1 MFGGMYRRIYVLVVL
16 VISLSVSLGSCSKKE
31 NIITADLIENSTSI
45 NFEKDF
51 IDLGR
56 LTSGEIVT
64 CSFKFK
70 NTGKHDLIIS
80 AVTGNCGCTIADFP
94 REPILPNQEGQI
106 TVRYDSDGSAGIRIT
121 KEVSV
126 LSNTSPATTKL
137 RISADVN

>member
-1 MFGGMYRRIYVLVVL
+1 MYRRFYSLLVL
-16 VISLSVSLGSCSKKE
+16 VILLPLTLVSCSKKE
-31 NIITADLIENSTSI
+31 NKISAELIENSTSI

-70 NTGKHDLIIS
+70 NTGKYDLIIS
-80 AVTGNCGCTIADFP
+80 AVTANCGCTVADFP
-94 REPILPNQEGQI
+94 REPISPNQEGQI
-106 TVRYDSDGSAGIRIT
+106 TVRYDSEGSAGIRIS

-126 LSNTSPATTKL
+126 LSNTSPATTTL
-137 RISADVN
+137 RIAADVN

>member
-1 MFGGMYRRIYVLVVL
+1 MNRRFCFLVVL
-16 VISLSVSLGSCSKKE
+16 IISVSLSLGSCSKKE
-31 NIITADLIENSTSI
+31 NKISAGLIENSTSI
-45 NFEKDF
+45 SFEKDF
-51 IDLGR
+51 IDLGK

-80 AVTGNCGCTIADFP
+80 AVTANCGCAVADFP
-94 REPILPNQEGQI
+94 REPLSPNQEGQV

-121 KEVSV
+121 KEISV

-137 RISADVN
+137 RIAADVN